1 MKGKRKYLITGIL
14 CLFVLISIFLKSKN
28 KKIDPFK
35 ITDEKIIELLK
46 SDRIKNLSSEG
57 LSILANRLEKIPF
70 EKIENYFEKLPEK
83 LKRKF
88 EENFEE
94 ISYARLD
101 KKIDEFF
108 NSSDEKKEKILDE
121 EIERLEKAEKEGI
134 ILPEYSEIYEENVS
148 QTGGFPSFQRGR
160 FYGRGFS
167 RNRNPDAALQR
178 QRDRLSRTT
187 PQQRAKRQE
196 FFKKLRERRARR

>member
-1 MKGKRKYLITGIL
+1 M
-14 CLFVLISIFLKSKN
+14 
-28 KKIDPFK
+28 
-35 ITDEKIIELLK
+35 
-46 SDRIKNLSSEG
+46 SSEE
-57 LSILANRLEKIPF
+57 LSILADRLEKIPF
-70 EKIENYFEKLPEK
+70 EKIEDYFEKLPEK

-121 EIERLEKAEKEGI
+121 EIERLEKAEKKGI
-134 ILPEYSEIYEENVS
+134 ILPEYSEIYEEDVG
-148 QTGGFPSFQRGR
+148 QTDRFPSFQRRR
-160 FYGRGFS
+160 FYGRIFS
-167 RNRNPDAALQR
+167 RSRNPDAVLQR

-187 PQQRAKRQE
+187 PQQRAERQE
-196 FFKKLRERRARR
+196 FLKKLRERRARR